1 MLFYSHTADSLMA
14 ESGCRLDHPA
24 AAEFR
29 KHIMDG
35 DWSKAD
41 HDLQELKGLLG
52 QSHNMVVSLL
62 SKYHKT
68 EKDI

>member
-1 MLFYSHTADSLMA
+1 MA

-52 QSHNMVVSLL
+52 QSHNMVVS
-62 SKYHKT
+62 
-68 EKDI
+68 